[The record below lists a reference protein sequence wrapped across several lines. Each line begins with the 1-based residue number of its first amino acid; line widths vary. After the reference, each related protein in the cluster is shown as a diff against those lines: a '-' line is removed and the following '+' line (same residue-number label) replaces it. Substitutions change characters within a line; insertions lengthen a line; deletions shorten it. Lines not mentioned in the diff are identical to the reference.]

1 MLSKDIMSLLGL
13 VSRARKITS
22 GETLIHD
29 IRAKKVYFVI
39 IAADAS
45 DNTKKK
51 ITDKCHFYKVDY
63 VIDGS
68 IDDLSI
74 AVGKYNR
81 VAVGILDKGFAAS
94 VKNKIGG

>member
-1 MLSKDIMSLLGL
+1 MQNNDIYSLLGL
-13 VSRARKITS
+13 VSRARKLTS

-29 IRAKKVYFVI
+29 IRSRKVHFVI
-39 IAADAS
+39 IANDAS

-51 ITDKCHFYKVDY
+51 IIDKCLFYKIDY
-63 VIDGS
+63 VIYGS

-74 AVGKYNR
+74 SVGKYNR

-94 VKNKIGG
+94 IKTKIGG